1 MAEQTGDFI
10 SSIRALM
17 QSEIAE
23 INTSV
28 NGEVVSYS
36 DGLATIQPLA
46 NKRFPDGDVLGFPP
60 IPNVPIRWPSF
71 NGGQCG
77 IKGPIRKGD
86 KVLLVFAQQAI
97 DGTDDERRFDLSDAY
112 AIPCDSGQVA
122 QSSNNDDMVMW
133 FGSAYI
139 KITADGKLEI
149 NAPGGSKTISPNN
162 EFTGNNEVKGNNKV
176 DGNQQTIGTT
186 TNTGTTS
193 MNGGFNSTGS
203 ATNNSKNIGS
213 THTHI
218 GVQTGG
224 GVSGPPS

>member
-10 SSIRALM
+10 ASIRALM

-28 NGEVVSYS
+28 NGEVVSYA

-112 AIPCDSGQVA
+112 AIPCDSNKVA
-122 QSSNNDDMVMW
+122 KSTNNDDLIMW
-133 FGSAYI
+133 FGEAYI
-139 KITADGKLEI
+139 KLTADGKLEI
-149 NAPGGSKTISPNN
+149 SSPGGSKIISPSN
-162 EFTGNNEVKGNNKV
+162 EFTGNNKV
-176 DGNQQTIGTT
+176 SGNQETTGTT
-186 TNTGTTS
+186 KNAGNTS
-193 MNGGFNSTGS
+193 MNGGFDSTGQ
-203 ATNNSKNIGS
+203 AKNNGKNIGS

-218 GVQTGG
+218 GVQVGG
-224 GVSGPPS
+224 GISGPPS